1 MLSDLVCCGT
11 SSSTLLDSRFDVRLP
26 PDDAR
31 KYLTHR
37 ENWKAIIPGAAGG
50 VIDDSVIDRAV
61 IDRRQYPRA
70 WTLTSSSY
78 SYLFSNIV
86 VSDVGAAGLCYDVRV
101 RGVASGLPIDFSLHV
116 EYTFDPLPDGCR
128 IRRHV
133 QDLVV
138 HRLRCIL
145 GGAIE
150 SRLRKGLAK
159 ENATMVELMNSAS
172 RTVAYDRPYME
183 KRL

>member
-1 MLSDLVCCGT
+1 MPCCGT
-11 SSSTLLDSRFDVRLP
+11 TSSTVLDSRFDVRLP

-31 KYLTHR
+31 KFLTHR
-37 ENWKAIIPGAAGG
+37 ENWLAIIPGVAGG
-50 VIDDSVIDRAV
+50 VIDDSVIDRAG
-61 IDRRQYPRA
+61 IDPRA

-78 SYLFSNIV
+78 SYLFSNTV

-101 RGVASGLPIDFSLHV
+101 RGVASGLPIDFSFHA

-145 GGAIE
+145 GGTIK
-150 SRLRKGLAK
+150 SNLRKGLAK
-159 ENATMVELMNSAS
+159 ENATMVELMSSAS
-172 RTVAYDRPYME
+172 TVTYDRPYME